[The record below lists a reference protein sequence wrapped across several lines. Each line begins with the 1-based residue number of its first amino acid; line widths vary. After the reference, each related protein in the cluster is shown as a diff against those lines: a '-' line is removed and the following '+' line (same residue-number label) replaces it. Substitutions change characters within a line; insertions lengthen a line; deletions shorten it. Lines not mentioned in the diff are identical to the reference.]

1 MLLIS
6 IARSMPA
13 KRTTLENIM
22 GKMKQLAMMI
32 EEQQSYD
39 ESVDEMMNE
48 AHYWSLVSNV
58 AQLIVDTKSTRILT
72 DVEHAVHKLYI
83 NGNYSKKGKTK

>member
-1 MLLIS
+1 MQEVCQLW
-6 IARSMPA
+6 R
-13 KRTTLENIM
+13 NDM

-32 EEQQSYD
+32 EEGQSYD
-39 ESVDEMMNE
+39 EAVDEMMNE

-83 NGNYSKKGKTK
+83 NGHYSKKGKTK

>member
-1 MLLIS
+1 
-6 IARSMPA
+6 
-13 KRTTLENIM
+13 M
-22 GKMKQLAMMI
+22 GRMKQLAMMI
-32 EEQQSYD
+32 EEGQSYD
-39 ESVDEMMNE
+39 DAVDEMMDE

>member
-6 IARSMPA
+6 IARSMP
-13 KRTTLENIM
+13 TLENIM
-22 GKMKQLAMMI
+22 GKMKNLAMMI

-39 ESVDEMMNE
+39 DSVDEMMNE

>member
-1 MLLIS
+1 M
-6 IARSMPA
+6 
-13 KRTTLENIM
+13 ENMM

-32 EEQQSYD
+32 EEGQSYD
-39 ESVDEMMNE
+39 DAVDEIMNE

-72 DVEHAVHKLYI
+72 DVEHAVHKLYL
-83 NGNYSKKGKTK
+83 NGNYSKQKGNTK

>member
-1 MLLIS
+1 MQEVCQFW
-6 IARSMPA
+6 R
-13 KRTTLENIM
+13 NDM

-32 EEQQSYD
+32 EEGQSYD
-39 ESVDEMMNE
+39 DAVDEMMNE

-58 AQLIVDTKSTRILT
+58 AQLIVDNKSTRILT

-83 NGNYSKKGKTK
+83 NGHYSKKKGNK

>member
-1 MLLIS
+1 
-6 IARSMPA
+6 
-13 KRTTLENIM
+13 M
-22 GKMKQLAMMI
+22 GKMKQLAMML
-32 EEQQSYD
+32 EEQKENED
-39 ESVDEMMNE
+39 FDAIMDE

-58 AQLIVDTKSTRILT
+58 AQWIVDNKSTRILT

>member
-1 MLLIS
+1 
-6 IARSMPA
+6 MP
-13 KRTTLENIM
+13 TLENMM

-32 EEQQSYD
+32 EEGQSYD
-39 ESVDEMMNE
+39 DAVDEMMNE

-58 AQLIVDTKSTRILT
+58 SQWIVDNKSTRILT

-83 NGNYSKKGKTK
+83 NGHYSKKDKTK